1 MHTCIVVLGHTDFD
15 DVRQIIVKL
24 GSMCLLCQ
32 QAMKHQKSSET
43 ALTVIALALPLSLPE
58 N

>member
-1 MHTCIVVLGHTDFD
+1 MVLGYTDFD
-15 DVRQIIVKL
+15 DVRQIIVMF
-24 GSMCLLCQ
+24 GSICLLCQ

-43 ALTVIALALPLSLPE
+43 TLRVIALALHLSLPE